1 MYVFSFRGAR
11 QPDRLLSVL
20 RSFIHRHRRASV
32 FWHRWV
38 RPIAALAPL
47 RLGFGSIE
55 GRRTCTFSRSLL
67 VPRGPQRWGRDRS
80 SALVS
85 LKGVRYDGVKDSEVR
100 ENRILLKSET
110 TTGIDVGHH
119 YEWSPHLKNN
129 GEVPPLSFFRNWRRA
144 PLRVES
150 DEQQRGCPL
159 VLSFWCGDGS
169 NEIVKAYSGA
179 IVWVYGPVPAAYLPD
194 YLYLE

>member
-1 MYVFSFRGAR
+1 MWIPDRLTIKWKECLLFNFLLDIRVFNCILFNCMFLVLEVLGSRTVYWASYALLFTGTVEYLFSFRGAR

-85 LKGVRYDGVKDSEVR
+85 LKGVRYDGVKDSEV
-100 ENRILLKSET
+100 IT
-110 TTGIDVGHH
+110 V
-119 YEWSPHLKNN
+119 Y
-129 GEVPPLSFFRNWRRA
+129 F
-144 PLRVES
+144 
-150 DEQQRGCPL
+150 
-159 VLSFWCGDGS
+159 
-169 NEIVKAYSGA
+169 IVFYL
-179 IVWVYGPVPAAYLPD
+179 IVCF
-194 YLYLE
+194 